1 MASGS
6 TQAND
11 EGTARMQMTPT
22 ATPTRLGLVVV
33 FNRRLNLRVPTLT
46 AGVPGWPPVGRLSL
60 TCLAV
65 LAAVAL
71 VPPVL
76 AIAALVGSRL
86 QPGPLGVVWGVL
98 AAATSVW
105 VLYPQPQTGFRR
117 LGPCPVDD
125 VAAGDWI
132 DDGWWARQV
141 ASRIPAPADSGPRWR
156 LTFAEG
162 PAIDLA
168 EGEQVERL
176 EPVGEVTTA
185 SCPLATRLRSAVA
198 VVLLLWAPPL
208 ALPLAVPLVRFLFFG
223 G

>member
-1 MASGS
+1 MNGRGQP
-6 TQAND
+6 TRITPQA
-11 EGTARMQMTPT
+11 GMQT
-22 ATPTRLGLVVV
+22 TPTRLELVVV
-33 FNRRLNLRVPTLT
+33 FNRRLGLRVPTLT
-46 AGVPGWPPVGRLSL
+46 AGAPGWPSVGRISL

-71 VPPVL
+71 VRPVL
-76 AIAALVGSRL
+76 AVAALVRPGL
-86 QPGPLGVVWGVL
+86 QPGPLGVVWSVL
-98 AAATSVW
+98 AAATAAW

-117 LGPCPVDD
+117 LGPCLVGD
-125 VAAGDWI
+125 VAAGGWI

-141 ASRIPAPADSGPRWR
+141 ASRIPAPAGSGQRWR

-162 PAIDLA
+162 PPVDLA
-168 EGEQVERL
+168 EGERVELL

-185 SCPLATRLRSAVA
+185 SCPLAIRVRSAVA